1 MDASITKLKSTT
13 FCGRRFTRK
22 QLSEIQQTVHSFPAL
37 SRHELAQTI
46 CEHLRWYTPN
56 GVNRVNACQ
65 TVLKELEQLGV
76 VRLPEKIAC
85 KRRRTEK
92 PIVWTQH
99 SEPQTDIDCELAQ
112 LMPIELRVVTEAEA
126 VREWNELVDRHH
138 YLGYRRPFGP
148 YLRYFIV
155 DGQRRRLGC
164 LMFTYVMKSLPCRD
178 EWVGWQDK
186 KHKKHLDLVVNNNRF
201 LILPWVQVKN
211 LASKA
216 LSMVCRQLAD
226 DWQRQY
232 GYQPVLIETFVD
244 PQRFDGSCYRAANWR
259 HIGQTKGRAATD
271 SKAAKGRKDV
281 YLYPLVDDARTI
293 LLRGKRSAPRK
304 STRGKPSKP
313 LHATDPFVQLWQS
326 IIGIVIEVAEDF
338 DSQWQQRRRVLNSL
352 LIMLF
357 IFRLVFAHNHQGY
370 AITLAQLW
378 EQCRIMNI
386 PLPQQHP
393 VVPAAMCRARTKLDE
408 KIFQTLQEQILECT
422 TRHDEDAKWK
432 GHRIYAVDGSKMNLP
447 RELIEAGYRCPSPK
461 AHYPQALVSCL
472 YQLKTQIPT
481 DFDMVAHGNER
492 RMARAHLKALNAQD
506 VVVYDRGYYSF
517 EMLHE
522 HVVRNLH
529 PVFRVKRKA
538 AAVIDQFIASDQTDA
553 WVEIRPKA
561 KQCQRIRSRDAN
573 AQCAPITVRLVK
585 YVEAGTTY
593 ILTTTLL
600 DRQQYTIPELSD
612 LYHARWGIEEL
623 YKVSKKLLSIEE
635 FHARTERGVKQELFA
650 HFVLI
655 TLTRLFSNHSEMEF
669 NTEDCDDKRL
679 YKINFKNALTEV
691 GKKIEVLLLKS
702 ADMVTETL
710 NQIIAGISSCG
721 QRKRPNRSYPRCS
734 KKPIGKWKSCKPA
747 KKLN

>member
-99 SEPQTDIDCELAQ
+99 SAPQTDIDCELAQ

-259 HIGQTKGRAATD
+259 RIGQTKGRAATD

-293 LLRGKRSAPRK
+293 LLRGKRSAARK

-313 LHATDPFVQLWQS
+313 LNTTDPFVQLWQS

-432 GHRIYAVDGSKMNLP
+432 GHRIYAVDGSKINLP

-553 WVEIRPKA
+553 WVKIRPKA

-669 NTEDCDDKRL
+669 NTEDCDDKRV
-679 YKINFKNALTEV
+679 YKTNFKNALTEV

-702 ADMVTETL
+702 ADMVTENPQSDHRGHQFVSTAQASESFL
-710 NQIIAGISSCG
+710 PEMLQETD
-721 QRKRPNRSYPRCS
+721 RKME
-734 KKPIGKWKSCKPA
+734 I
-747 KKLN
+747 L